1 MQASVEEDLPQA
13 TMSVFKDRP
22 FFFLFLNQFPFQ
34 LHLSCRN
41 NQMRRLLIIVKI

>member
-22 FFFLFLNQFPFQ
+22 FFFFFFKSIPLPVTFILQKQSNAQVAYN
-34 LHLSCRN
+34 S
-41 NQMRRLLIIVKI
+41 